1 MPPCARHHLPHD
13 PAAGSVRALARSILP
28 RLVGATVAEGDAVL
42 EAELAHGA
50 GVEDDLV
57 VAERNSSAESVAVL
71 PLVLGEVLAQVGR
84 RLALGLQDVR
94 CDGAGVLVDDHECVA
109 VPIDAYHTLGRPEV
123 VVRRAPEASGQR
135 PAGAAPRVV
144 LGVRLQ
150 RGVVEALVAVHLG
163 EVWHAVRDL
172 AEVL

>member
-1 MPPCARHHLPHD
+1 MPYSRQ
-13 PAAGSVRALARSILP
+13 SSRTALELRTTSLSQNATPP
-28 RLVGATVAEGDAVL
+28 RKQ
-42 EAELAHGA
+42 
-50 GVEDDLV
+50 
-57 VAERNSSAESVAVL
+57 RVAVL
-71 PLVLGEVLAQVGR
+71 SLVLGEVLAQVGR

-94 CDGAGVLVDDHECVA
+94 RDGAGVLVDDHECVA

-123 VVRRAPEASGQR
+123 VVRRAPEASGQW

>member
-13 PAAGSVRALARSILP
+13 PAAGSVRTLARPILP
-28 RLVGATVAEGDAVL
+28 RLVGAAVAEGDAVL

-57 VAERNSSAESVAVL
+57 VAERNSSAERVPVL
-71 PLVLGEVLAQVGR
+71 SLVLGEVLAQVGR

-94 CDGAGVLVDDHECVA
+94 RDGAGVLVDDHECVA

-123 VVRRAPEASGQR
+123 VVRRASEASGQW